1 VIKKGDAVG
10 RTRSYDEDAVLAGA
24 MHAFRRKGFQ
34 AVSIRDLE
42 EATGL
47 KLGSIYNSFGD
58 KAGLFE
64 AAFAHYNRTV
74 LQTRIAR
81 YAAAEAGLGGLR
93 ELFLSLLREPN
104 HESFGCL
111 ITNIAVE
118 LGGAA
123 SGHRC
128 VKEGLSTLHSTFA
141 ERLEAARAA
150 GALHPRIAPKRAA
163 VKLLALYQGVLVLLR
178 GGYDK
183 AALKR
188 LIIDEFADLE
198 DNHDA

>member
-1 VIKKGDAVG
+1 VG
-10 RTRSYDEDAVLAGA
+10 RARSYDEDAVLAGA

-58 KAGLFE
+58 KAGLFD
-64 AAFAHYNRTV
+64 AAFAHYNRAV
-74 LQTRIAR
+74 LQARIYR
-81 YAAAEAGLGGLR
+81 YTAAEAGLNGLR
-93 ELFLSLLREPN
+93 KLFLSLLREPN
-104 HESFGCL
+104 GESFGCL
-111 ITNIAVE
+111 ITNMAVE
-118 LGGAA
+118 LGGEE

-128 VKEGLSTLHSTFA
+128 VKEGLGALQSTFA

-163 VKLLALYQGVLVLLR
+163 VKLLALYQGVLVLVR

-198 DNHDA
+198 DHHDA